1 MQRTLFTSDGLLP
14 PGDHSLTMSDLRQSY
29 LVSGE
34 GLGVPGWDSMW
45 RAQLVDNLEPFVQQL
60 WQVGV
65 ERIFVNGSFVTAK
78 PDPGDIDVIFEC
90 AFANYAS
97 TLIRL
102 MMLEPALPWDLTH
115 RPIDPGSGAP
125 KPMMW
130 HQHRVEIFP
139 SFTDYPNLTG
149 IFDEHGNELELADL
163 FRRDKATFRV
173 KGLVQIVR

>member
-1 MQRTLFTSDGLLP
+1 MQHTSFTPDWLLP
-14 PGDHSLTMSDLRQSY
+14 PGDHSLTMSGLRQSH

-34 GLGVPGWDSMW
+34 GLGAPGWDRVW
-45 RAQLVDNLEPFVQQL
+45 RAQLADNLEPFVQQL
-60 WQVGV
+60 WLLGV

-78 PDPGDIDVIFEC
+78 PDPGDLDVIFES

-97 TLIRL
+97 ILIRL

-115 RPIDPGSGAP
+115 RPIDPGSGTP

-139 SFTDYPNLTG
+139 SFTEYPNLTG
-149 IFDEHGNELELADL
+149 IFENM
-163 FRRDKATFRV
+163 ATN
-173 KGLVQIVR
+173 LS